1 MVQTRC
7 PGHTFQLS
15 GLSDQESELVDF
27 VSCEWETKKG
37 VVTLYLPIGPLKTRS
52 GFDEFLVQASAPRLV

>member
-27 VSCEWETKKG
+27 VSCE
-37 VVTLYLPIGPLKTRS
+37 
-52 GFDEFLVQASAPRLV
+52 